1 MQAAKSKPLPL
12 SPPPSSPH
20 FWDAILAEPYR
31 LLFPMGFILAAVG
44 IGIWIPYY
52 FRPQD
57 FPYPGQG
64 HAVLQIQGFLLC
76 FILGFLM
83 TMLPKVLGV
92 DHLGRAQ
99 SVIFPMGILA
109 LSVCA
114 WNNALQFQAAVQ
126 GLHLF
131 LLGNFLV
138 FILRRWP
145 HRTNSPPPTFV
156 FIPLAFAADTVGT
169 VLRLLMALNAMDA
182 DALRL
187 AGLLQFQAFPVL
199 LILGIGGFLLPKLFA
214 NGVVDPA
221 ALIKQKGG
229 PLFIPLGLGAILL
242 GSYALE
248 AASPAFGSGTLP
260 LRLAYLIR
268 SAVWAWFTLGQ
279 LRLLAISGKL
289 PAYLAAVRL
298 SLLLM
303 GLGMAMPVFLPAYLI
318 AWEHLVF
325 ITGFLW
331 LTLSVAAR
339 VVASHGGSMGT
350 LGLHRKKVLA
360 YGALILLAMV
370 SRVSADFRADGHWP
384 YLALASGF
392 ALAALGIWGRIFLPL
407 LFAAN
412 RK

>member
-1 MQAAKSKPLPL
+1 MQNTRINPLPV
-12 SPPPSSPH
+12 SSL
-20 FWDAILAEPYR
+20 LAWGDVRKEPYR
-31 LLFPMGFILAAVG
+31 LLFPLGYLLAAIG
-44 IGIWIPYY
+44 IGIWIP
-52 FRPQD
+52 FCLWPQR

-64 HAVLQIQGFLLC
+64 HAVMQIQGFLLC

-92 DHLGRAQ
+92 NQLGRAQ
-99 SVIFPMGILA
+99 SILFPIGILA
-109 LSVCA
+109 ISVCV
-114 WNNALQFQAAVQ
+114 WNNAPQFQSAVH

-131 LLGNFLV
+131 VLGNFLV

-156 FIPLAFAADTVGT
+156 FIPLAFAADAVGT
-169 VLRLLMALNAMDA
+169 LLRLLMAVNAMDA

-187 AGLLQFQAFPVL
+187 ATLLQFQAFPVL

-221 ALIKQKGG
+221 TLIKQKGG
-229 PLFIPLGLGAILL
+229 PLLIPLGLGSILL

-248 AASPAFGSGTLP
+248 AASPAFGSGTMP

-279 LRLLAISGKL
+279 LRLMGITGKV

-298 SLLLM
+298 ALLLM
-303 GLGMAMPVFLPAYLI
+303 GLGMFLPVFFPAYLI

-350 LGLHRKKVLA
+350 LVQHRKKVLA
-360 YGALILLAMV
+360 YGALIVLAMI
-370 SRVSADFRADGHWP
+370 SRISADFWADGHWL

-392 ALAALGIWGRIFLPL
+392 ALVALVFWGRIFLPL
-407 LFAAN
+407 IFASN